1 MRLADLVCFVVV
13 ALFVFLVL
21 LVGGCD
27 PVTTEPAPDAGP
39 PSLEAIWDPRTC
51 DGDPRARVQ
60 VRIEDGAGL
69 VVVADGPCAACA
81 LEVDAPHVGWYRA
94 TALAVDGDGGG
105 RALAASTIAI
115 DAPGVRW
122 RVAW

>member
-1 MRLADLVCFVVV
+1 MRLVDLACLVVV
-13 ALFVFLVL
+13 ALFVFLVML
-21 LVGGCD
+21 AGGCD
-27 PVTTEPAPDAGP
+27 AVVTEPSADAGP

-60 VRIEDGAGL
+60 VRIEDGAGV

-81 LEVDAPHVGWYRA
+81 LAVDAPHVGWYRA
-94 TALAVDGDGGG
+94 TALAAGGDGGG
-105 RALAASTIAI
+105 RATASSTIAI
-115 DAPGVRW
+115 DAPAVRW